1 VARRATDKNG
11 PQGPGILGV
20 LMAVQGASGGGQH
33 FVDPTRLK
41 FYQAL
46 SEFLPLDDDQVE
58 ERKKLAVYITSS
70 SDNIDEVCKTLSKSP
85 IKPTTIL
92 PSGEKRW
99 RVFLLDQGSKASF
112 IKLKNI
118 TYDNISVKIMV

>member
-1 VARRATDKNG
+1 
-11 PQGPGILGV
+11 
-20 LMAVQGASGGGQH
+20 MAVQGGSGGGQH

-70 SDNIDEVCKTLSKSP
+70 SDNIDEVCKTLSKSL

>member
-1 VARRATDKNG
+1 M
-11 PQGPGILGV
+11 
-20 LMAVQGASGGGQH
+20 LMATQGASGRGQH

-46 SEFLPLDDDQVE
+46 SEFLPLDDEQVE

-70 SDNIDEVCKTLSKSP
+70 TNNIDEVCNALSKSP

-92 PSGEKRW
+92 PSGEIRW
-99 RVFLLDQGSKASF
+99 RV
-112 IKLKNI
+112 
-118 TYDNISVKIMV
+118 